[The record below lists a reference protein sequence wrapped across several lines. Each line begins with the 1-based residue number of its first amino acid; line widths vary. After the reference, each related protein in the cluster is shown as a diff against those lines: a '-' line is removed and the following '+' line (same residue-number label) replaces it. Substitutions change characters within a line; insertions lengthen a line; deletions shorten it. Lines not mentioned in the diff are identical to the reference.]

1 MAKEGRAAR
10 QQQRPL
16 LEPSVGA
23 PSVADDG
30 RCKFARALGSVDF
43 HTREAGLQALATWL
57 SRQQGVTLGELVK
70 LWKGV
75 FYAFWHSDKSQVQA
89 SRAPPCMH
97 GLHTRPT
104 HRLTAFPAAHTLQN
118 ALAERLAEIMGQL
131 PEGVRLPPAA
141 ATGPPAACCCPR
153 CGAAAAL
160 LPGNQLHEMHR
171 GMAWSFP
178 WGHKH

>member
-23 PSVADDG
+23 PSDG
-30 RCKFARALGSVDF
+30 SKFARALGSVDY

-89 SRAPPCMH
+89 SQAPPCMH
-97 GLHTRPT
+97 GLHARSPT
-104 HRLTAFPAAHTLQN
+104 HPLTAFPDAQPLQS

-131 PEGVRLPPAA
+131 PEEVRRRRRRHLPTAACCLLPAGRCPLPPAA
-141 ATGPPAACCCPR
+141 AESASQHR
-153 CGAAAAL
+153 AAAPCGLAHTV
-160 LPGNQLHEMHR
+160 P
-171 GMAWSFP
+171 
-178 WGHKH
+178 